1 MSNLTGSRAISYHFC
16 SFLARSFLH
25 PFYRVMCKSIA
36 KRGSLLDIKWL
47 GSFGCAV
54 ILEQKLEDL
63 GFVRETMD
71 FVVYVSERLV
81 DIFAALILRAG
92 YRWIDQFFAAAGTNG
107 EAGDIW
113 VPLGTPVRTGS
124 GGVLSSI
131 GGRGSRRDSTGGQP
145 VDGSEDVI
153 GGDSTV
159 LDFPGL
165 E

>member
-1 MSNLTGSRAISYHFC
+1 M
-16 SFLARSFLH
+16 
-25 PFYRVMCKSIA
+25 
-36 KRGSLLDIKWL
+36 
-47 GSFGCAV
+47 
-54 ILEQKLEDL
+54 E
-63 GFVRETMD
+63 
-71 FVVYVSERLV
+71 FVVYVTERLV
-81 DIFAALILRAG
+81 DIIAALILRAG
-92 YRWIDQFFAAAGTNG
+92 YRLIDQFFAAMGTNG
-107 EAGDIW
+107 EAGDVW

-131 GGRGSRRDSTGGQP
+131 GGRESRRDSTGGQP